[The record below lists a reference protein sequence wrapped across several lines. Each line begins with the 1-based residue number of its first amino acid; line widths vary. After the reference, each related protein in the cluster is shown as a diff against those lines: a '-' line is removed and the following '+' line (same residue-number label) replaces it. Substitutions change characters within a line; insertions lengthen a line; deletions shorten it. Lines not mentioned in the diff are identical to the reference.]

1 MKIKHLLLLLLTI
14 VYFSSCSEKGNNFS
28 VIGDITNMP
37 EQQVILEE
45 LGTKEFIL
53 VDSTMSD
60 GKGHFELNGN
70 AAEEGRYRL
79 RFSGGKNILLTIEK
93 GQIKVAADWNS
104 IEQYTVSGSAASES
118 FRVYLNTFRGHLND
132 INTLQIVIDS
142 MTARGND
149 SMINMAQN
157 ELQEK
162 SNQLTRFIEKYA
174 DTTTSAANALFAV
187 QMLNPAAEMDY
198 INAFMGGIERRFP
211 KSKAV
216 KEYVKAFTDMMKAQ
230 EKEEAVAGP
239 AVGSM
244 APDITLASTDGSQV
258 SISSFKG
265 KYVLVDFWASWC
277 GPCRRENPNVVEAYN
292 KFKDKNFTVLGI
304 SLDEDRSK
312 WMQAI
317 EKDELTWT
325 HISDLKGWESAAG
338 RLYGVQSIPAN
349 FLLDPQGKIIARD
362 LREDEL
368 HSTLEELLK

>member
-1 MKIKHLLLLLLTI
+1 MKIKQILILLLTL

-60 GKGHFELNGN
+60 AKGHFELNGN

-79 RFSGGKNILLTIEK
+79 RFTGGKIILLTIEK
-93 GQIKVAADWNS
+93 GQVKVAADWNA
-104 IEQYTVSGSAASES
+104 IEQYTVSGSVASES
-118 FRVYLNTFRGHLND
+118 FRVYLNTFRNYLND
-132 INTLQIVIDS
+132 LNTLQIVIDS

-149 SMINMAQN
+149 SMTLMAQN
-157 ELQEK
+157 EYQEK
-162 SNQLTRFIEKYA
+162 SIQMTRFIEKYA
-174 DTTTSAANALFAV
+174 DTTASAANALFAV

-198 INAFMGGIERRFP
+198 INAFMGGVERRFP

-216 KEYVKAFTDMMKAQ
+216 KEYVKAFNEMMKAQ
-230 EKEEAVAGP
+230 AKEEAVSGP
-239 AVGSM
+239 AIGTM
-244 APDITLASTDGSQV
+244 APDITLTSTDGAQV
-258 SISSFKG
+258 AISSFKG

-317 EKDELTWT
+317 EKDKLTWT

-362 LREDEL
+362 LREEDL
-368 HSTLEELLK
+368 HSMLAELLK

>member
-118 FRVYLNTFRGHLND
+118 FRVYLNTFRGDLND